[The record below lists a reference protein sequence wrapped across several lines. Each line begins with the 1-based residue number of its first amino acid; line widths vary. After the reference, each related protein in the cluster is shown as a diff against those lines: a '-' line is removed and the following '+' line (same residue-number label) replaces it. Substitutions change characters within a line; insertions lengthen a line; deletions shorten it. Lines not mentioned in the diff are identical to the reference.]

1 MGVEITQNLPS
12 SIAHNIDLLSI
23 QSKIHEIR
31 GYKVIF
37 DKDLAILYGVTTF
50 NLNKAVKRNIDRFP
64 DDFMFQLNKD
74 EFNLIFQNGI
84 SNWGGTRKLPYA
96 FTEHGVAMLAGLL
109 NSAKAIEA
117 NIQIVRAFVA
127 LRQYALGYA
136 ELKLQLDN
144 FMLETNM
151 QFSEIY
157 RALTELAE
165 QKKQSD
171 KPRNPVGYTAPR
183 YKLSRSPSGAGS
195 AGVE

>member
-1 MGVEITQNLPS
+1 METRVIQNIPS
-12 SIAHNIDLLSI
+12 AIVQNIDLLAI
-23 QSKIHEIR
+23 QNKIHEIR

-37 DKDLAILYGVTTF
+37 DKDLAVLYGVTTF

-109 NSAKAIEA
+109 NSAKAIET

-136 ELKLQLDN
+136 ELKLQ
-144 FMLETNM
+144 
-151 QFSEIY
+151 
-157 RALTELAE
+157 
-165 QKKQSD
+165 
-171 KPRNPVGYTAPR
+171 
-183 YKLSRSPSGAGS
+183 
-195 AGVE
+195 

>member
-84 SNWGGTRKLPYA
+84 SNWGGGKE
-96 FTEHGVAMLAGLL
+96 FC
-109 NSAKAIEA
+109 
-117 NIQIVRAFVA
+117 
-127 LRQYALGYA
+127 
-136 ELKLQLDN
+136 
-144 FMLETNM
+144 
-151 QFSEIY
+151 
-157 RALTELAE
+157 
-165 QKKQSD
+165 
-171 KPRNPVGYTAPR
+171 
-183 YKLSRSPSGAGS
+183 
-195 AGVE
+195 